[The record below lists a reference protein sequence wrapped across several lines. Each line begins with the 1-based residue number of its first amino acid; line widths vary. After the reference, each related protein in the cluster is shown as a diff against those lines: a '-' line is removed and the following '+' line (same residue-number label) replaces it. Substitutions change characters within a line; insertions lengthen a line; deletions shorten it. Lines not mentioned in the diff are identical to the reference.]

1 MKRQEITSPQNN
13 CIRFEKE
20 ISELLSDQI
29 LFTESVF
36 ARVPMGIEIYDA
48 QGILRDLNTRAE
60 QTYGIKRSDV
70 INKINL
76 FDSPYVDKDLKAKI
90 QSGEEVILEFEYD
103 FERINREYYA
113 TPNKN
118 TIIYEAQVV
127 PILNKNGEQ
136 KEPGDGHESRQYVIL
151 GVRCTQTGI

>member
-76 FDSPYVDKDLKAKI
+76 FDSCLLYTSA
-90 QSGEEVILEFEYD
+90 
-103 FERINREYYA
+103 RRN
-113 TPNKN
+113 
-118 TIIYEAQVV
+118 
-127 PILNKNGEQ
+127 
-136 KEPGDGHESRQYVIL
+136 
-151 GVRCTQTGI
+151 